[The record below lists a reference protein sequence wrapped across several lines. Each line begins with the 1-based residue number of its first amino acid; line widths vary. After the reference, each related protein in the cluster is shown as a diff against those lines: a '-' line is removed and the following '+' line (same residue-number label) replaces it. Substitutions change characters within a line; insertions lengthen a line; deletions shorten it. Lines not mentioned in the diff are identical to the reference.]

1 MKIITTQKEFLKCLV
16 CVLCGVWAFYLMSTQ
31 NFFYYFSLNENEIIM
46 KINIMQ
52 IFLLGKVFR
61 RVLKFAFILALN
73 SNKLF
78 YSKLTAKKYAKPISY
93 YLEKVIVI
101 YTLAFLCKVSVS
113 RSFWRF
119 IYYFPVFSYRSS

>member
-1 MKIITTQKEFLKCLV
+1 
-16 CVLCGVWAFYLMSTQ
+16 MSLLLDEHPKL
-31 NFFYYFSLNENEIIM
+31 FYYFSLNENEIIM

-78 YSKLTAKKYAKPISY
+78 YSKLTAKNYAKPISC
-93 YLEKVIVI
+93 YLEKGIVI
-101 YTLAFLCKVSVS
+101 YTLVFSCKVSVKIPKFLKVYLLFP
-113 RSFWRF
+113 SFLYR
-119 IYYFPVFSYRSS
+119 YF